1 MAVSLNPRL
10 RLRFVRTIVT
20 TLFLSLF
27 ATFPVVSP
35 LQSASASTTIT
46 KTVTIKGSTD
56 ALYSGA
62 EVSVIYFLDGD
73 GQETKRPIQTTGS
86 NGQVTI
92 SYPINASYAQMFIT
106 PPSSDTTH
114 AVHTVDLLTSTDAA
128 ISNVKLKVSNL
139 RIKTTLPSGG
149 DSGQYT
155 CVDYPKV
162 PSSRW
167 VTTQYRTTRAGAFG
181 LAIPTTLNTIRDYH
195 IVVSPCNSSDYNYLA
210 KNYGLRM
217 ASNKAITLY
226 SDDTF
231 KSTLTASSNVYSLA
245 FDQGKVRGQI
255 LDSNGAPFTI
265 PAATYLYLS
274 ATPLATDG
282 SIDETREQVWSW
294 QITPDNKF
302 SFQSG
307 FQEGRYKVSVY
318 SYGADPIASFEAG
331 DIWVDSSLKYSTTS
345 GGTYTTSLDLT
356 YNIPNTG
363 LTKFRFVDTSGNP
376 YLSKGYIN
384 LQYASSNNKQ
394 KPISFYSNANGIAI
408 GKIPDGNYSISAA
421 PENSYGLGS
430 KYTFSVE
437 SGVGTLKNADN
448 QTVPKVGEFFP
459 IKVPTDNLRIKMVS
473 PYDTSVAMIAANG
486 ELATADGQSN
496 IGGFWSETT
505 TSVSRLN
512 LSSGSYVFEINPY
525 STGVA
530 LARNIFTIDV
540 DSSTIVVKN
549 GNTVIQPTNGI
560 YLLEAKKPLVTG
572 QVLDPTGVEAI
583 RWADIRAVNSTNPKF
598 QFWASTNAAGDF
610 SLDFGSPAVD
620 GLYYITAT
628 PPIGVNA
635 NVGQSESVTVRVT
648 NGVPDVS
655 TLNIRLR
662 VANFSGTVSGPT
674 GPASQNW
681 LMVQESRTG
690 TYQDPTI
697 DGPLTDE
704 DGGYSLY
711 LPTGAYGITPSSDY
725 ANTGGVSDG
734 PKACSVGANASV
746 AVTCNISLVAPNV
759 SGTITLAGEKP
770 LQSMVGFAPLGSDPV
785 AAKKFGAK
793 YGGTLWSGWSDIN
806 NYGLKVESGTYRMWI
821 AYQTYTYEE
830 STVPGQICV
839 VPATGTVTCDAT
851 LPAANLKI
859 QVADWNGNAIRGAV
873 SAAIQYKDGSNYF
886 WTCCANSD
894 SQLRDGKIQV
904 GLINGSYKLL
914 LNSTENTNDGVAQ
927 TYYFDVSGSNI
938 TNMRLTESG
947 TTISSSA
954 GEYTLRLKEPI
965 ISGVVRGVDGTTP
978 KPYVEV
984 RIYNA
989 AGSEINSTR
998 SDRLGRFAYEWD
1010 EVLANGTY
1018 FAMASIF
1025 QSLTEGNSKFESF
1038 TILNGKATSSITLKL
1053 NTPNVIGTASGPLG
1067 VSRGSFI
1074 NVQSV
1079 SGSAFFSNQYTFTD
1093 QNGKF
1098 AFYLPTGS
1106 YRFWGNTDFES
1117 TGGVQGNS
1125 ETCVVNAETTT
1136 AITCNLVFAAPTVS
1150 GTITNSNVRAS
1161 NSYILFFPAYGIT
1174 GNTATNAY
1182 GWIYASNGKFGIN
1195 ADPGTYRSFTL
1206 SYSKDGN
1213 STVLPGPLCTVPTTG
1228 TVICNITRGSPNF
1241 SFKARSPSNEDLS
1254 NNYTFTVEVKNG
1266 DQYQSADSTGVIA
1279 GSTPTLFLFNGNY
1292 RLTINPRS
1300 AGTADGT
1307 PVGYTFNVVNG
1318 VVENLQNTDSTTVI
1332 LPVSGVY
1339 QLKTTTPN
1347 VQGLVSGPKGVG
1359 AGIWIEV
1366 SQVVTNGKGVFQRV
1380 VTDKS
1385 GRFALRL
1392 PVGIYLLKAR
1402 PDFAST
1408 GGGDTTVRCEV
1419 ISETATAVTCNIA
1432 LAAPNVTGT
1441 VRVGG
1446 VVPSWGSITLR
1457 PAQGVAGNTATETY
1471 WWSGLNDGQ
1480 YGINAKPG
1488 TYRTVLSIPA
1498 GDSNQ
1503 MTQAG
1508 LCVVP
1513 ESGTATCNV
1522 NVPTVNFVMSLLD
1535 PSGVALSSGA
1545 IDIGPLN
1552 GDAWDSL
1559 CCNEIDS
1566 RTKQKAFSLIDG
1578 NYQIRVFQWSKGG
1591 SQNYLLTV
1599 ESGTV
1604 KSLKAQ
1610 GSNIEVLAVNGVYP
1624 LRLKP
1629 PTFMGTVYKPNGT
1642 TPAPNVYVVA
1652 ESNRGGWGTW
1662 TDSEGKFSID
1672 IASSITDAIF
1682 TFRAEP
1688 NRQTYNSGINL
1699 DRTIARAN
1707 QRIESVTAGAG
1718 SQSVSL
1724 ILNAPTVSGRVT
1736 GPKAALINRDITFQK
1751 LDGAGNWNWTNIYAY
1766 TDKSGDFV
1774 EYLPAGTYRIYAWGD
1789 TKGAGGGET
1798 YGNSCVISAESGT
1811 ATTCNLSLAAPN
1823 VSGTAKYNGVVIS
1836 WGDVQFEPDY
1846 AIKTNTPRRG
1856 YGTNVDQGYFGQ
1868 TIQADTYQTSIWFQL
1883 NGKYVRVFGP
1893 KCVVPET
1900 GTVTCDINLPAINL
1914 SYKVFDTNNV
1924 LLTSNVYSSLEKKSG
1939 DTWNWTCCSYPDT
1952 NLRDGKFETTMTDG
1966 EYRLGVRPDNA
1977 SIPGSTQLY
1986 TFIVESGTVK
1996 NFVKQGTTE
2005 TVTVVNGVYSTKLR
2019 PAALTGSVF
2028 KSDGVTP
2035 YSDARICARDT
2046 NQGWKGW
2053 RICTYSNSAGKF
2065 TLEQNN
2071 VNDGIW
2077 IIQAFAGGN
2086 DITQGSSTQD
2096 SVTVTS
2102 GIGSKVLTLNLR
2114 TPTVTGVV
2122 SGPKGVSSNN
2132 YLNVRQ
2138 YFDNGSY
2145 DYIDTYFVTDAQGRF
2160 AFTLEPGRYRIQ
2172 AQNDMANAGGTAAI
2186 SSDCIVTS
2194 GSNQVCNIALQVPNV
2209 IGTVKIA
2216 GQAVSAS
2223 VELLRETIYGFDGA
2237 GYSSGTNQSGGYW
2250 LTVTPG
2256 TYRSRIYL
2264 YSTGSYIVGP
2274 ECVVQLGV
2282 NSTCDINLPAT
2293 NLQFRVRTASG
2304 ANLTSGVN
2312 TYLEYTKENKGIWAG
2327 SKNSDTTGLFKHSL
2341 VDGKYRL
2348 TVAPNG
2354 TDASIGTRLV
2364 YFVTVDSNTVTSIIR
2379 EGSTTAEP
2387 SAVAG
2392 IFTLSLGV
2400 PSISG
2405 NVVAPDGTTPVPNA
2419 RVYAFNNPW
2428 WGYQA
2433 WADQNASYGF
2443 EKLPDG
2449 TYSVIAAPTWG
2460 DATKAPSAPTEIKIV
2475 NGAGANELKLTLRT
2489 PNVTGVVR
2497 GTTGKVSRNNWI
2509 YVEQK
2514 MNGGWWQR
2522 PDYYVDNMTSVE
2534 GSYALYLEPG
2544 IYRIRAQSDMNG
2556 AGGVASAVICTVQS
2570 GANSACNITLK
2581 TPNFKMRI
2589 VAPNT
2594 TTFNKGSGAYTY
2606 LRSSNNEDAILNRN
2620 PNFEWDQNG
2629 NYQAVFEDGTWT
2641 VVTQGGDNPLY
2652 SNTEF
2657 TVEVNSGVITK
2668 VTNAQG
2674 ETLTAT
2680 GGTYLLP
2687 LIGSNLTGTIRFN
2700 GVQYEGGAY
2709 AQVLRQEGDY
2719 WYQYS
2724 AKWTNSGTFGFSL
2737 PAGNYKIE
2745 VAPYWNNQGIT
2756 VATTRSALCTVE
2768 TSGSTTCDV
2777 ALKAPNFK
2785 GKILNAV
2792 GSEAYRFSEAYILL
2806 QSNKGE
2812 QWVRWLN
2819 LSEGQFDTYLEDGRY
2834 RIQVMPRWD
2843 KRSEYT
2849 DRSYV
2854 VLVES
2859 GTVLGVVDQ
2868 TNGIPLS
2875 PSPEARYS
2883 LLLGTPAAKGR
2894 VFLPDQTT
2902 GVPYANIQ
2910 VAPSQS
2916 PKFWRYSTQADANGN
2931 FALTIPNGT
2940 YVIQAVPTNGGF
2952 QYGKSETRTVVIS
2965 GGVLSNLDSI
2975 TLLLRNPNLTGRIV
2989 TPGLNP
2995 QPLANVNVNINVDG
3009 EYFYA
3014 WTDGEGRFGAY
3025 VDNPNPNC
3033 AGTSNCSVRLNYFKG
3048 SEYTPK
3054 QYTISALGSQGDLA
3068 IGGVTTRLTVKIPQ
3082 VGSSDLPSKYSWINV
3097 ESVALNGTRS
3107 WVTNGNTDENGV
3119 VGLALDTGVKYW
3131 IWAYPN
3137 GEQSNG
3143 FAPKKIEISSFSPE
3157 THSALSLTFD
3167 LPNVRL
3173 RVISSDS
3180 TNNSFGWYTV
3190 ETRDSITATTAKY
3203 SNAYLD
3209 GKGLSALTLA
3219 NGDYQLRFWP
3229 GKDASGVQKVV
3240 IIRVNGSTIT
3250 RIDTNTVTGDSLSGT
3265 LLTLKLP
3272 GGNVS
3277 GIVQSAPGVGVASA
3291 MVAAYLE
3298 SDQSKF
3304 VTTSTDS
3311 NGYYQ
3316 LNLDLSSRWIIKAVD
3331 PLTNNFGQLPATSVQ
3346 STSNEVL
3353 SALNVLL
3360 APVP

>member
-1 MAVSLNPRL
+1 VAVNIRARFRISL
-10 RLRFVRTIVT
+10 VRTITT

-27 ATFPVVSP
+27 TTFPVVTS
-35 LQSASASTTIT
+35 LQPASAATTTIT
-46 KTVTIKGSTD
+46 KTVTIKRSSD

-62 EVSVIYFLDGD
+62 QVSVIYFADGD
-73 GQETKRPIQTTGS
+73 SQETKRDIQTTGS

-92 SYPINASYAQMFIT
+92 SYPSNASYAQMFIT
-106 PPSSDTTH
+106 PALSDTTD
-114 AVHTVDLLTSTDAA
+114 AVHTVDLLTSTDAV
-128 ISNVKLKVSNL
+128 ISNVKLKVANL

-167 VTTQYRTTRAGAFG
+167 VTTQYRTTRSGAFG
-181 LAIPTTLNTIRDYH
+181 LAIPTTLNPIRDYH

-217 ASNKAITLY
+217 ATNKAITLY

-265 PAATYLYLS
+265 PADTYLYVS
-274 ATPLATDG
+274 AKPFDSNGTF
-282 SIDETREQVWSW
+282 DETRDEVWSK
-294 QITPDNKF
+294 QTTPDNKF
-302 SFQSG
+302 SFEG
-307 FQEGRYKVSVY
+307 RFQEGRYKVYVNSN
-318 SYGADPIASFEAG
+318 GANPIASFEAG
-331 DIWVDSSLKYSTTS
+331 EIWVDSSLKYSTSS
-345 GGTYTTSLDLT
+345 GGTYSTSLDLA
-356 YNIPNTG
+356 YNVPNTG
-363 LTKFRFVDTSGNP
+363 LTKFRFVDVSGNP
-376 YLSKGYIN
+376 YQFKG
-384 LQYASSNNKQ
+384 
-394 KPISFYSNANGIAI
+394 SFTLLYTSPTRKSEAIYLNANSSGIAV
-408 GKIPDGNYSISAA
+408 GKIPDGDYTIIASPQS
-421 PENSYGLGS
+421 SYGLES
-430 KYTFSVE
+430 KHAFSVA
-437 SGVGTLKNADN
+437 SGVGTLKNSDN
-448 QTVPKVGEFFP
+448 QVVTKVGEFFQ
-459 IKVPTDNLRIKMVS
+459 IKVPTDNVRIKMVS
-473 PYDTSVAMIAANG
+473 PYDTSVAIIATEG
-486 ELATADGQSN
+486 RLATADGQSDL
-496 IGGFWSETT
+496 GYFWSETT
-505 TSVSRLN
+505 TSISRLN
-512 LSSGSYVFEINPY
+512 LTSGSYSFSISPY
-525 STGVA
+525 SEGIS
-530 LARNIFTIDV
+530 LARNSFTIDV

-583 RWADIRAVNSTNPKF
+583 RWASIRAINSTNTKY
-598 QFWASTNAAGDF
+598 QVWASTNAAGDF

-628 PPIGVNA
+628 PQVGVNS

-662 VANFSGTVSGPT
+662 VANFSGVVSGPT
-674 GPASQNW
+674 GPSSQNW

-690 TYQDPTI
+690 TYQEPTI

-725 ANTGGVSDG
+725 ANAGGVSNG
-734 PKACSVGANASV
+734 PKACSVGANAST

-770 LQSMVGFAPLGSDPV
+770 LQSMVGFAPLGSDPM

-806 NYGLKVESGTYRMWI
+806 NYGLKVESGTYRMWV
-821 AYQTYTYEE
+821 AYQTYSFEE
-830 STVPGQICV
+830 STVPGPICV

-859 QVADWNGNAIRGAV
+859 QVADWNGNSIRGSV

-894 SQLRDGKIQV
+894 PQLRDGKIQV
-904 GLINGSYKLL
+904 GLIAGSYKLL
-914 LNSTENTNDGVAQ
+914 LNSTENTIDGVAE
-927 TYYFDVSGSNI
+927 TYYFDVSGGNVI
-938 TNMRLTESG
+938 NMRLTESG
-947 TTISSSA
+947 TTISGSA
-954 GEYTLRLKEPI
+954 GVYTLRLKEPI
-965 ISGVVRGVDGTTP
+965 ITGVVRGVDGTTP

-984 RIYNA
+984 RIFNA
-989 AGSEINSTR
+989 AGSEINRTR

-1010 EVLANGTY
+1010 EILANGTY
-1018 FAMASIF
+1018 FAMASVF
-1025 QSLTEGNSKFESF
+1025 QSLTEGNSKLESF
-1038 TILNGKATSSITLKL
+1038 TILNGKATGSITLKL
-1053 NTPNVIGTASGPLG
+1053 NTPNVVGTASGPLG
-1067 VSRGSFI
+1067 VSRNSFVSVQTISGAGS
-1074 NVQSV
+1074 N
-1079 SGSAFFSNQYTFTD
+1079 FSDQYTFTD

-1125 ETCVVNAETTT
+1125 QTCVVNAETTT

-1161 NSYILFFPAYGIT
+1161 NSYILFFPAYGIA

-1206 SYSKDGN
+1206 SYSNNGT

-1228 TVICNITRGSPNF
+1228 TVICNVTRGSPNF
-1241 SFKARSPSNEDLS
+1241 SFKAKSPTNVDLS
-1254 NNYTFTVEVKNG
+1254 SDYTFTVEVKNG
-1266 DQYQSADSTGVIA
+1266 DQYQSADSTGVAA
-1279 GSTPTLFLFNGNY
+1279 GTTSTMFLFNGSY
-1292 RLTINPRS
+1292 RLRIDPNN
-1300 AGTADGT
+1300 AGASDGT
-1307 PVGYTFNVVNG
+1307 SVAYTFNVANG

-1347 VQGLVSGPKGVG
+1347 VQGVVSGPKGVA
-1359 AGIWIEV
+1359 AGVWIEV
-1366 SQVVTNGKGVFQRV
+1366 NQVVANEKGISAGVL
-1380 VTDKS
+1380 TDKT
-1385 GRFALRL
+1385 GKFALRL
-1392 PVGIYLLKAR
+1392 PVGTYLLKAR

-1419 ISETATAVTCNIA
+1419 LSETATAVTCSIA
-1432 LAAPNVTGT
+1432 LAAPNVSGT
-1441 VRVGG
+1441 VKMGG
-1446 VVPSWGSITLR
+1446 VVPQWGSITLR
-1457 PAQGVAGNTATETY
+1457 PAQGVAGNTATESY
-1471 WWSGLNDGQ
+1471 WWSSLNEGR
-1480 YGINAKPG
+1480 YGVNAKPG
-1488 TYRTVLSIPA
+1488 TYRTILSIPSA
-1498 GDSNQ
+1498 KDNQ

-1513 ESGTATCNV
+1513 ESGTATCDV
-1522 NVPTVNFVMSLLD
+1522 NVPTINFVMSLLD

-1552 GDAWDSL
+1552 GEAWDSL
-1559 CCNEIDS
+1559 CCNNIES
-1566 RTKQKAFSLIDG
+1566 RTKQKAFSLID
-1578 NYQIRVFQWSKGG
+1578 NRYQIRVFQWSKGG
-1591 SQNYLLTV
+1591 SQTYLLTV

-1604 KSLKAQ
+1604 KSLRAQ
-1610 GSNIEVLAVNGVYP
+1610 GSSVEVVAVNGVYP

-1629 PTFMGTVYKPNGT
+1629 PTFSGTVYKPNGT

-1662 TDSEGKFSID
+1662 SDADGKFSID
-1672 IASSITDAIF
+1672 IDSSITDAIF

-1688 NRQTYNSGINL
+1688 NRQTYNSGITL
-1699 DRTIARAN
+1699 DRTIGRAN
-1707 QRIESVTAGAG
+1707 PRIESVTAGAG

-1724 ILNAPTVSGRVT
+1724 ILNTPTISGRVT
-1736 GPKAALINRDITFQK
+1736 GPKGPLVNRDITFQK
-1751 LDGAGNWNWTNIYAY
+1751 LDGAGNWNWVNINPY
-1766 TDKSGDFV
+1766 TDKNGDFV
-1774 EYLPAGTYRIYAWGD
+1774 EYLPTGTYRIYSWGD

-1798 YGNSCVISAESGT
+1798 YGNSCIVNAESGT

-1823 VSGTAKYNGVVIS
+1823 VSGTAKYNGVVIP
-1836 WGDVQFEPDY
+1836 WGDVQFNPDS
-1846 AIKTNTPRRG
+1846 AIKTNIPRRG
-1856 YGTNVDQGYFGQ
+1856 YGTNIDQGYFGQ
-1868 TIQADTYQTSIWFQL
+1868 NVQADTYQTSVWFQL

-1900 GTVTCDINLPAINL
+1900 GTVTCDVNIPAINL
-1914 SYKVFDTNNV
+1914 SYKVFDTNNA
-1924 LLTSNVYSSLEKKSG
+1924 LLTSSVYSSIEKKSG
-1939 DTWNWTCCSYPDT
+1939 DTWNWTCCSYPDS
-1952 NLRDGKFETTMTDG
+1952 NLRDGKFETALTDG
-1966 EYRLGVRPDNA
+1966 EYRLGVRPENA

-1996 NFVKQGTTE
+1996 NFVKEGTTE
-2005 TVTVVNGVYSTKLR
+2005 TVTVVSGVYSTKLR

-2035 YSDARICARDT
+2035 YSNSRICAQDA
-2046 NQGWKGW
+2046 NQGWRGW

-2065 TLEQNN
+2065 TLEQNY
-2071 VNDGIW
+2071 VTDGTW
-2077 IIQAFAGGN
+2077 IVQAFAAGT
-2086 DITQGSSTQD
+2086 DITQGSSIQD

-2102 GIGSKVLTLNLR
+2102 GTGSKLLTLNLR
-2114 TPTVTGVV
+2114 PPTVTGVV

-2145 DYIDTYFVTDAQGRF
+2145 EHIDMYFVTDAQGRF

-2194 GSNQVCNIALQVPNV
+2194 GSNQVCDIALQVPNV

-2216 GQAVSAS
+2216 GQVANAS
-2223 VELLRETIYGFDGA
+2223 VELLRETIYGFEGT
-2237 GYSSGTNQSGGYW
+2237 GYSSSTNQSGGYW
-2250 LTVTPG
+2250 LKANPG

-2264 YSTGSYIVGP
+2264 YSTGNYVVGP
-2274 ECVVQLGV
+2274 ECVVQAGV

-2293 NLQFRVRTASG
+2293 NLQFKVSKATG
-2304 ANLTSGVN
+2304 AVVTSGVY
-2312 TYLEYTKENKGIWAG
+2312 TYLEYTKNNKGIWAG
-2327 SKNSDTTGLFKHSL
+2327 SSRSDATGLFKNSL

-2348 TVAPNG
+2348 TVMPDG
-2354 TDASIGTRLV
+2354 TDASIGTNVVYLV
-2364 YFVTVDSNTVTSIIR
+2364 TIESNTVTSIIL
-2379 EGSTTAEP
+2379 EGSITPVSPVTG
-2387 SAVAG
+2387 G
-2392 IFTLSLGV
+2392 IYILPLGV
-2400 PSISG
+2400 ASISG
-2405 NVVAPDGTTPVPNA
+2405 TVVAPDGTTPVPNA

-2433 WADQNASYGF
+2433 WADQNAAYGF
-2443 EKLPDG
+2443 AKLPDG

-2460 DATKAPSAPTEIKIV
+2460 DATKAPSAPTQIKVV
-2475 NGAGANELKLTLRT
+2475 NGAGVNELKLTLRT

-2497 GTTGKVSRNNWI
+2497 GTTGKVSKNNWI

-2522 PDYYVDNMTSVE
+2522 PDYQVDNMTSAE

-2556 AGGVASAVICTVQS
+2556 AGGIASAVICTVQS
-2570 GANSACNITLK
+2570 GANSTCNITLK
-2581 TPNFKMRI
+2581 TPNFKIRI

-2594 TTFNKGSGAYTY
+2594 TTFNKGSWAYTY
-2606 LRSSNNEDAILNRN
+2606 LRSSNSEDAILNRN
-2620 PNFEWDQNG
+2620 PNFEWDQSG
-2629 NYQAVFEDGTWT
+2629 NYQAVFEDGTWS
-2641 VVTQGGDNPLY
+2641 VVTQGGDNPNY
-2652 SNTEF
+2652 ANTEF
-2657 TVEVNSGVITK
+2657 TIEVNSGVITK
-2668 VTNAQG
+2668 VTNAKG

-2680 GGTYLLP
+2680 GDTYLLP
-2687 LIGSNLTGTIRFN
+2687 LIGSNLTGAISFN

-2709 AQVLRQEGDY
+2709 VQVLRQEGDY
-2719 WYQYS
+2719 WYSYTG
-2724 AKWTNSGTFGFSL
+2724 KWSSTGTYGFLL
-2737 PAGNYKIE
+2737 PTGNYKVE
-2745 VAPYWNNQGIT
+2745 VTPYWNNQGIT
-2756 VATTRSALCTVE
+2756 VATTRSALCTVDA
-2768 TSGSTTCDV
+2768 SSAITCDV

-2792 GSEAYRFSEAYILL
+2792 GSDAYRFSEAYILM
-2806 QSNKGE
+2806 QVNNGE

-2819 LSEGQFDTYLEDGRY
+2819 LSEGQFDTHLEDGRY

-2843 KRSEYT
+2843 KRNEYT
-2849 DRSYV
+2849 DRSYIV
-2854 VLVES
+2854 IVES
-2859 GTVLGVVDQ
+2859 GTVTGVVDQ
-2868 TNGIPLS
+2868 TTGIPLS

-2894 VFLPDQTT
+2894 VFLPDRTT

-2910 VAPSQS
+2910 VAPAQS
-2916 PKFWRYSTQADANGN
+2916 PKFWRFSTQADVNGN

-2952 QYGKSETRTVVIS
+2952 QYGKSETKTVVIT

-2989 TPGLNP
+2989 TPGSSP

-3033 AGTSNCSVRLNYFKG
+3033 TITSNCSIRLNYFKG
-3048 SEYTPK
+3048 SEYTPR
-3054 QYTISALGSQGDLA
+3054 QYSISVIGNQGDLP
-3068 IGGVTTRLTVKIPQ
+3068 IGGITTRLTVKIPQ
-3082 VGSSDLPSKYSWINV
+3082 VGSTDIPSKYSWVTV
-3097 ESVALNGTRS
+3097 ESVALDGSRS
-3107 WVTNGNTDENGV
+3107 WVTNGNTNENGV
-3119 VGLALDTGVKYW
+3119 LGLALDTGVKYW
-3131 IWAYPN
+3131 VWAYPKWRTIKWICT
-3137 GEQSNG
+3137 E
-3143 FAPKKIEISSFSPE
+3143 E
-3157 THSALSLTFD
+3157 
-3167 LPNVRL
+3167 VRDFFL
-3173 RVISSDS
+3173 L
-3180 TNNSFGWYTV
+3180 
-3190 ETRDSITATTAKY
+3190 TRDSFSAEHYFRSAECKTAC
-3203 SNAYLD
+3203 
-3209 GKGLSALTLA
+3209 ALI
-3219 NGDYQLRFWP
+3219 Y
-3229 GKDASGVQKVV
+3229 
-3240 IIRVNGSTIT
+3240 
-3250 RIDTNTVTGDSLSGT
+3250 
-3265 LLTLKLP
+3265 
-3272 GGNVS
+3272 
-3277 GIVQSAPGVGVASA
+3277 
-3291 MVAAYLE
+3291 
-3298 SDQSKF
+3298 
-3304 VTTSTDS
+3304 
-3311 NGYYQ
+3311 
-3316 LNLDLSSRWIIKAVD
+3316 
-3331 PLTNNFGQLPATSVQ
+3331 
-3346 STSNEVL
+3346 
-3353 SALNVLL
+3353 
-3360 APVP
+3360 